1 MLGLVPV
8 WRTEAYLGVEVAA
21 SRINAGFVEY
31 MRLADEMLQPF
42 LVKGRGG
49 RSKVGEGGCHAI
61 YLRGCA
67 KRDKHCVSGGWSGMT
82 HEVCRLVG

>member
-49 RSKVGEGGCHAI
+49 RLSCDLFEGMRQAG
-61 YLRGCA
+61 
-67 KRDKHCVSGGWSGMT
+67 
-82 HEVCRLVG
+82 

>member
-42 LVKGRGG
+42 LVKGRG
-49 RSKVGEGGCHAI
+49 REAVM
-61 YLRGCA
+61 RFF
-67 KRDKHCVSGGWSGMT
+67 
-82 HEVCRLVG
+82 